1 MKLTLRGRLALSFMA
16 LAAVVFAL
24 LGFYLYHA
32 FLRYDIDSTRER
44 LVAEAHLVQ
53 RLLPAPPWTAAP
65 SLQHSVDALDT
76 QIGARLTLIDPNG
89 AVLADSRADETT
101 MENHSGRPERVQ
113 ALAEGLG
120 SSVRLSAT
128 LHLNFLYVA
137 LPAGP
142 PAGHWVLR
150 LAEPLTV
157 AQQAAH
163 ELRRVLL
170 AAFLVAALV
179 IFLVSVRVADTVTRP
194 LQRLVAVARRVARGD
209 LTARLEGPLPD
220 EVGLLGEVFNSAVE
234 RLAALL
240 ETSQREAHR
249 YAALLEQMSDAVV
262 VVDSDGRVQ
271 LSNRVFAETFGLDR
285 DWAASRHVQEV
296 TLNYD
301 LSALLVRALEQAATQ
316 HGEIALVRPQPR
328 ALYAAVTPLTDDQGR
343 LVGAIALLRDLTELQ
358 RAEQVRRDFVANASH
373 ELRTPAAAIRAL
385 AEVLADGALRDA
397 VRGPRFVDQ
406 IVGESDR
413 LTRLLDDMLT
423 LTRVERG
430 AELLHAQSVPAAE
443 ALASALARVEPLAA
457 ARAVTLSREVGETDT
472 LHADPAGLQTALLN
486 LLDNAIKYTPE
497 GGQVALRGR
506 AVPGGYEISVA
517 DTGPG
522 IPAEHLSRIFERFYR
537 VDKAR
542 DRATGGTGL
551 GLAIVKHLAEA
562 HGGRVTVHSELGHGS
577 TFTVF
582 FPAPPAS

>member
-24 LGFYLYHA
+24 LGLYLNHV
-32 FLRYDIDSTRER
+32 FLHYDSESTRQR
-44 LVAEAHLVQ
+44 LIAEAYLVQ
-53 RLLPAPPWTAAP
+53 RLLPPPPWSFGP
-65 SLQHSVDALDT
+65 SLQRTVLDLDHQT
-76 QIGARLTLIDPNG
+76 GDRLTLIDPDG
-89 AVLADSRADETT
+89 RVVADSRADPPA
-101 MENHSGRPERVQ
+101 MENHTGRPERLR
-113 ALAEGLG
+113 ALAAGLG

-128 LHLNFLYVA
+128 LHLSLLYVA
-137 LPAGP
+137 LRAGP
-142 PAGHWVLR
+142 PASRWVLR
-150 LAEPLTV
+150 LAVPLTV
-157 AQQAAH
+157 ARQASH
-163 ELRRVLL
+163 ELQRVLL

-179 IFLVSVRVADTVTRP
+179 IFLVSARVTDALTRP
-194 LQRLVAVARRVARGD
+194 LQRLVQVARRVAGGD
-209 LTARLEGPLPD
+209 LTARLSGPAPG
-220 EVGLLGEVFNSAVE
+220 EVGVLGEVFNSAVE

-240 ETSQREAHR
+240 ETSQREAQR
-249 YAALLEQMSDAVV
+249 YAALLEQMGDGVV
-262 VVDSDGRVQ
+262 VVDSEGRVQ

-301 LSALLVRALEQAATQ
+301 LSALLVRALDQAATQ
-316 HGEIALVRPQPR
+316 HGEIALIRPQPR
-328 ALYAAVTPLTDDQGR
+328 TLYAAVTPLTDEQGR
-343 LVGAIALLRDLTELQ
+343 LTGAIALLRDLTELQ
-358 RAEQVRRDFVANASH
+358 RADQVRRDFVANASH

-397 VRGPRFVDQ
+397 VKGPRFVDQ
-406 IVGESDR
+406 IVSEADR

-430 AELLHAQSVPAAE
+430 GELLHAQSVSAAE
-443 ALASALARVEPLAA
+443 ALAAALARVEPLAA
-457 ARAVTLSREVGETDT
+457 ARDVALSREVGESDQV
-472 LHADPAGLQTALLN
+472 HADPAGLQTALLN
-486 LLDNAIKYTPE
+486 LLDNAIKYTPPS
-497 GGQVALRGR
+497 GAVTLRGR

-562 HGGRVTVHSELGHGS
+562 HGGRVSVHSELGRGS

-582 FPAPPAS
+582 FPGPPPV